1 MPLARSP
8 CAAQTERL
16 NPERRETMPLDPQAK
31 ALIDMMKSAP
41 SFSELTP
48 TAARKQMNDMRAL
61 RNAAP
66 VAVANVED
74 RKIPGPAGSIP
85 VRVYTPAGKGP
96 FPVLVFY
103 HGGGF
108 VIGDLESHDGLCR
121 ALTNGAGC
129 VTVAVDYRLAPE
141 AKFPAAVEDC
151 YAATRW
157 VSENA
162 AQLNADANRLAVGG
176 DSAGGNLSAVI
187 SIMARDAKSPKIM
200 FQLLI
205 YPATD
210 ITCSAPSHRTNTEYV
225 LTPGD
230 IRWFMGHYLRNDA
243 DIRNPQAS
251 PSFAASFNGLPPALI
266 ITAEFDPLRD
276 EAEDYGQKLRA
287 AGVAV
292 QVSRYEGMVHGFVSM
307 GDMLDKGKQ
316 GAAEAAAA
324 LKKAFGR

>member
-1 MPLARSP
+1 
-8 CAAQTERL
+8 
-16 NPERRETMPLDPQAK
+16 MPLDPQAK

-41 SFSELTP
+41 SFSALSP
-48 TAARKQMNDMRAL
+48 TEARKQMSAMRAL
-61 RNAAP
+61 RNAEP
-66 VAVANVED
+66 EAVAKVED

-85 VRVYTPAGKGP
+85 VRIYTPAGKGP

-103 HGGGF
+103 HGGGW

-121 ALTNGAGC
+121 ALTNAAGC

-141 AKFPAAVEDC
+141 AKFPAAVDDC

-157 VSENA
+157 VAANA

-187 SIMARDAKSPKIM
+187 SIMARDQKTPKIN

-205 YPATD
+205 YPGTD
-210 ITCSAPSHRTNTEYV
+210 MTCSAPSHKTNTEYV

-230 IRWFMGHYLRNDA
+230 MAWFMGHYLRNDA
-243 DIRNPQAS
+243 DRRDPLAS
-251 PSFAASFNGLPPALI
+251 PSFAASFKGLPPALI

-276 EAEDYGQKLRA
+276 EGEDYGRKLRE
-287 AGVAV
+287 AGVPV

-307 GDMLDKGKQ
+307 SDVLDKGKQ
-316 GAAEAAAA
+316 GVAEAAAA
-324 LKKAFGR
+324 LKKAFTK

>member
-1 MPLARSP
+1 
-8 CAAQTERL
+8 
-16 NPERRETMPLDPQAK
+16 MPLDPQAK

-41 SFSELTP
+41 SFSALSP
-48 TAARKQMNDMRAL
+48 TEARKQMSAMRAL
-61 RNAAP
+61 RNAEP
-66 VAVANVED
+66 EAVAKVED

-85 VRVYTPAGKGP
+85 VRIYTPAGNGP

-121 ALTNGAGC
+121 TLTNGAGC

-151 YAATRW
+151 YAATQW
-157 VSENA
+157 VAANA
-162 AQLNADANRLAVGG
+162 AQLNAGA
-176 DSAGGNLSAVI
+176 NLSAVI
-187 SIMARDAKSPKIM
+187 SILARDRKTPKIM

-210 ITCSAPSHRTNTEYV
+210 ITCSAPSHKTNTEYV

-230 IRWFMGHYLRNDA
+230 MAWFMGHYLRNDA
-243 DIRNPQAS
+243 DRRDPLAS
-251 PSFAASFNGLPPALI
+251 PSFAASFKGLPPALI

-276 EAEDYGQKLRA
+276 EGEDYGRKLRE
-287 AGVAV
+287 AGVPA

-307 GDMLDKGKQ
+307 SDVLDKGKQ
-316 GAAEAAAA
+316 GVAEAAAA
-324 LKKAFGR
+324 LKKAFTK

>member
-1 MPLARSP
+1 
-8 CAAQTERL
+8 
-16 NPERRETMPLDPQAK
+16 MPLDPQAK
-31 ALIDMMKSAP
+31 ALIDMIKSAP

-48 TAARKQMNDMRAL
+48 AAAREQMGAMRAL
-61 RNAAP
+61 RSGAP

-85 VRVYTPAGKGP
+85 VRIYTPAGQGR
-96 FPVLVFY
+96 FPVLVFF

-121 ALTNGAGC
+121 SLTNGAGC

-157 VSENA
+157 VAENA
-162 AQLNADANRLAVGG
+162 AQLNADPNRLAVAG

-187 SIMARDAKSPKIM
+187 SVMARDQKGPSIV

-210 ITCSAPSHRTNTEYV
+210 ITCSAPSHKTNTEYV
-225 LTPGD
+225 LTPAD
-230 IRWFMGHYLRNDA
+230 IRWFMGHYLRND
-243 DIRNPQAS
+243 DDRRNPLAS
-251 PSFAASFNGLPPALI
+251 PTFTTSFKGLPPALI

-287 AGVAV
+287 AGVPV

-307 GDMLDKGKQ
+307 ADMLDKGKQ

-324 LKKAFGR
+324 LKQAFAR